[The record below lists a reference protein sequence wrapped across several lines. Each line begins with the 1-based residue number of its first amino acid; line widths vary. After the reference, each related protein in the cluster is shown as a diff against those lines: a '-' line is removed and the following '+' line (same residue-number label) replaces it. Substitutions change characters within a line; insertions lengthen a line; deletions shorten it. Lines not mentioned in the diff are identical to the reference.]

1 MLTGTAEQ
9 QRRSSFNFARR
20 AFTAEAGRRLTREV
34 SVSANYQI
42 QRTELFDENF
52 IPSEKLLIDRL
63 FPQVLLSSF
72 STAVIGD
79 TRDDPIDPGRGH
91 YLSANMQIAARRI
104 GSEVGFAK
112 TFFTAQLFRTLPHS
126 KRVILAGNAR
136 LGMASGFPR
145 EVVHVDVMGTPSPGV
160 PVVDV
165 LRDLPASERFFA
177 GGDTTIRGFAP
188 DQVGTRATID
198 ADGVAIGGNALVIFN
213 AELRVPVRG
222 SLGAVGFLDSGNV
235 FKKTTD
241 ISLADLRATAGFGL
255 RYKSPVGP
263 IRVDVGFKVPR
274 REIAIGKRENLAEF
288 HISLGQAF

>member
-1 MLTGTAEQ
+1 MVG
-9 QRRSSFNFARR
+9 
-20 AFTAEAGRRLTREV
+20 AGRRYGRGPRRMLRRGPNV
-34 SVSANYQI
+34 SVGMLTADLL
-42 QRTELFDENF
+42 RLGEEL
-52 IPSEKLLIDRL
+52 
-63 FPQVLLSSF
+63 
-72 STAVIGD
+72 AVIGD
-79 TRDDPIDPGRGH
+79 
-91 YLSANMQIAARRI
+91 
-104 GSEVGFAK
+104 
-112 TFFTAQLFRTLPHS
+112 
-126 KRVILAGNAR
+126 AGVE
-136 LGMASGFPR
+136 L
-145 EVVHVDVMGTPSPGV
+145 VHVDVMGTPSPGV